1 MRKERLMLYLPLLGL
16 IILVLVLYSPEIS
29 GAFIPTLSDL
39 TFEAKTT
46 LILTFTLAVYASIE
60 GYSMFVRATLESMR
74 VKVEDARHELEKA
87 YGPLYTL
94 LNKSSL
100 SGETSFWLDFDE
112 RKKLDEIMATYP
124 FMFPQEINDM
134 WRDKVRT
141 IGSKIDT
148 DTIRQTS
155 LDIMGVYV
163 EFRTLINEEYARKV
177 KNYRELIE
185 S

>member
-1 MRKERLMLYLPLLGL
+1 MRKERLMLFLPLLGL
-16 IILVLVLYSPEIS
+16 IILILVLYSPEIS
-29 GAFIPTLSDL
+29 GTSIPVLSDL

-46 LILTFTLAVYASIE
+46 LILTFTLAVFASIE
-60 GYSMFVRATLESMR
+60 GYSTFIRATLESKR
-74 VKVEDARHELEKA
+74 FRVEDAKHELEKA

-124 FMFPQEINDM
+124 FMFPQKINDM

-148 DTIRQTS
+148 DTLKPTS
-155 LDIMGVYV
+155 SISHGSLCGIQKLD
-163 EFRTLINEEYARKV
+163 
-177 KNYRELIE
+177 
-185 S
+185 

>member
-1 MRKERLMLYLPLLGL
+1 MRKERLMLFLPLLGL
-16 IILVLVLYSPEIS
+16 IILILVLYLPEIS
-29 GAFIPTLSDL
+29 GTSVPVLSDIS
-39 TFEAKTT
+39 FEQKTT
-46 LILTFTLAVYASIE
+46 LILTFTLTVFASIE
-60 GYSMFVRATLESMR
+60 GYSTFMRATLESKR
-74 VKVEDARHELEKA
+74 

-94 LNKSSL
+94 LNKASL
-100 SGETSFWLDFDE
+100 SGETTFWLDFDE

-124 FMFPQEINDM
+124 FMFPQKINDM

-148 DTIRQTS
+148 STLKPTGYIID
-155 LDIMGVYV
+155 MGVYV
-163 EFRTLINEEYARKV
+163 EFRNLINEEYARKV